1 MVGSYWKSNFEYNFV
16 LNQFWIFCSPA
27 LKQMCLWWTSW
38 NALFIHFNIKCM
50 RAWLH
55 LYETVAVSAFSWS
68 FLCHRVS
75 PSWYYCFQTEQR
87 QGKQLRQCCQG
98 LGILRWEKIYLSTV
112 RTISLKINLGGGGGW
127 HAFIFFSW
135 WGFNELNSVS
145 GDWFGNFLA
154 TGGMTIK
161 KLIAVHTFQIIF
173 NGISWAYSINSQDFE
188 IY

>member
-112 RTISLKINLGGGGGW
+112 RTISLKINLGGGGVDMPL
-127 HAFIFFSW
+127 FFSLGGVLMNW
-135 WGFNELNSVS
+135 TLLVVIGLVI
-145 GDWFGNFLA
+145 FLQQVEW
-154 TGGMTIK
+154 
-161 KLIAVHTFQIIF
+161 L
-173 NGISWAYSINSQDFE
+173 
-188 IY
+188 